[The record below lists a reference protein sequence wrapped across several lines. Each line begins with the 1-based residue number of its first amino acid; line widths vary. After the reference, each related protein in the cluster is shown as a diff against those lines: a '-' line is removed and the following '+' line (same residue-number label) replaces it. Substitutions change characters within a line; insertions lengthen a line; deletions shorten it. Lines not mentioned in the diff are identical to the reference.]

1 MSDPILTDTYTT
13 TPLPPRTVGWDA
25 QVPSYEARVDMP
37 QAFRQFADTIPE
49 DFPIEQITQE
59 EGVTFQIGVEHL
71 QKFLVGTN
79 TVEAETWNI
88 TAGLDVGFQVTIDP
102 IDKPVNIVIDGGLE
116 YLYPGTQVTALS
128 ILTKISETEWILSQ

>member
-1 MSDPILTDTYTT
+1 MSDPILTDTHTT
-13 TPLPPRTVGWDA
+13 TPLPPMTVGWDA
-25 QVPSYEARVDMP
+25 QVPSYDARVDMP

-49 DFPIEQITQE
+49 DFPIEQITQDV
-59 EGVTFQIGVEHL
+59 GVAFQIGPEHL

-79 TVEAETWNI
+79 TAVEQWNI
-88 TAGLDVGFQVTIDP
+88 TADLDVGFQVTIDP
-102 IDKPVNIVIDGGLE
+102 LDEPINIIIDGGLE

>member
-1 MSDPILTDTYTT
+1 MSDPILTDTHPT

-25 QVPSYEARVDMP
+25 EVPAYEARVDMP

-49 DFPIEQITQE
+49 DFPIEQITQDV
-59 EGVTFQIGVEHL
+59 GVAFQIGPEHL

-79 TVEAETWNI
+79 TAVEQWNI

-102 IDKPVNIVIDGGLE
+102 LDEPINIIIDGGLE